1 MQPRCRPNMG
11 LDQVMEWLQQLG
23 HRANLIN
30 PDVNTVGIGVVADE
44 TDGRR
49 AYVAT
54 QVFLRFAREI
64 DVGAAPQRLL
74 EMMNRAR
81 TARGARPLST
91 EPNLESAAQEAA
103 SAYFTDPSLS
113 THRPA
118 NPAVPEHTGAGA
130 FLGAFERQFDGDS
143 PVVSGG
149 TSWPTCQDVRGKNGS
164 RRCNRPALYL
174 GEGQWSLSCD
184 KHARRTDREHHER
197 WGDTRRTSLDY
208 DCCQRTRQRQA
219 IGRAVLDWWRETGG
233 PLTAIRSAVD
243 HAGTQD

>member
-1 MQPRCRPNMG
+1 MASNFAPWLPGAGDARLADG
-11 LDQVMEWLQQLG
+11 DGVFTETTLAALDQVCWHLLCCEFLF
-23 HRANLIN
+23 
-30 PDVNTVGIGVVADE
+30 DVIEEASDVKFHQVAADLEQARFKAE
-44 TDGRR
+44 TLFQN
-49 AYVAT
+49 AS
-54 QVFLRFAREI
+54 
-64 DVGAAPQRLL
+64 QRY
-74 EMMNRAR
+74 R
-81 TARGARPLST
+81 
-91 EPNLESAAQEAA
+91 
-103 SAYFTDPSLS
+103 TDPSLS